1 MHQRR
6 RRRNVHRERDPVAA
20 LRFELGQ
27 KLLPPFDEVDGFEQR
42 RRRLCEAENVERD
55 ALAALDRAA
64 DVTPAFR
71 RHLRGRLVTF
81 EQLGER
87 LHAHEDVVE
96 FVRDRRRKLAEAEE
110 AIRLF
115 ELLVDE
121 VTFGDV
127 TRIHDYGIDSIG
139 VHEGPCRNFE

>member
-1 MHQRR
+1 M
-6 RRRNVHRERDPVAA
+6 
-20 LRFELGQ
+20 
-27 KLLPPFDEVDGFEQR
+27 
-42 RRRLCEAENVERD
+42 
-55 ALAALDRAA
+55 
-64 DVTPAFR
+64 
-71 RHLRGRLVTF
+71 
-81 EQLGER
+81 
-87 LHAHEDVVE
+87 
-96 FVRDRRRKLAEAEE
+96 RDRRRELTEAKK